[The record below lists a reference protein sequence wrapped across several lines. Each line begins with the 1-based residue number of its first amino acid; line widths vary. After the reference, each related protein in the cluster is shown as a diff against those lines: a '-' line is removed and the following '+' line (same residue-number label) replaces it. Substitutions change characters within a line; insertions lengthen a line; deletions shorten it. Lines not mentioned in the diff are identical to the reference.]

1 MWQGLE
7 LFERMPQTTSSP
19 ELVRTQLQRV
29 LSSRGF
35 ARNGRLSGFLRF
47 VVEQELSGR
56 GNELKESIIGVEYFG
71 RRPDYDVR
79 QDSVVRNEAGK
90 LRARLAEYYVDEGA
104 ADALIIELPKGGYKP
119 AFRHVENPTA
129 PVPGPHGS
137 RRRIW
142 LWLGIALAGSAIG
155 LAVSWWQGGIPHSN
169 APIPIAVLP
178 LINLDRNPDHDYFA
192 DGLTGEIIRNLSI
205 IEGLAVRSQT
215 SSFALKGKSQNV
227 HDVGRQLDA
236 EYVVEGSV
244 LLSGRQ
250 LRINAQLVRVRDDF
264 PLWSGKYD
272 RELTDVFYVQDE
284 ISREIVNHLRLKLG
298 RGEPAPVVSDTS
310 NMEAYNLY
318 LLGRNHWSKRNE
330 SDLEA
335 AVHDFE
341 AAVRLDPAYARAYAG
356 LADTYLQLGTW
367 GSRDARV
374 MMPKAAQ
381 YAVKALELNESLA
394 DAHTALGA
402 IHLLY
407 DWDAA
412 AARREYERAI
422 VLNPGYVTAHWW
434 FAFLLLASGE
444 LPDAQRELDRALR
457 LDPLSVPVLVDAV
470 SFYIET
476 GDPQRALPAA
486 QKALEIDPTSMLA
499 RISLGSALA
508 SQNRLK
514 EALVAFE
521 QATADQ
527 ANARALQFLAGGH
540 AKLGH
545 REDVEK
551 AITQLLRLSKTTF
564 VNCEVA
570 AAYADAGQSDLALVW
585 LQRAVESRSA
595 CVGWLRLGRFGGAFE
610 PFRALVS
617 SARYRAILANA
628 VPNR

>member
-1 MWQGLE
+1 
-7 LFERMPQTTSSP
+7 MPPQRTSGP
-19 ELVRTQLQRV
+19 EPVRTQLQRV

-35 ARNGRLSGFLRF
+35 ARNDRLSGFLRF

-56 GNELKESIIGVEYFG
+56 GDELKESIIGVEYFG

-104 ADALIIELPKGGYKP
+104 ADGLIIELPKGGYKP
-119 AFRHVENPTA
+119 AFRHIEKPTA
-129 PVPGPHGS
+129 PAPGSAGS

-142 LWLGIALAGSAIG
+142 LWLAIALAGSAIV
-155 LAVSWWQGGIPHSN
+155 LAVSWWQGVLHPN

-205 IEGLAVRSQT
+205 IDGLAVRSQT

-236 EYVVEGSV
+236 EYVLEGSV
-244 LLSGRQ
+244 LLSGQQ

-272 RELTDVFYVQDE
+272 RELTDVFDVQDE

-330 SDLEA
+330 SDLDA

-367 GSRDARV
+367 GSRDPRQ
-374 MMPKAAQ
+374 MMPKATQ

-434 FAFLLLASGE
+434 FAFLLLASGK

-476 GDPQRALPAA
+476 GAPRRALEAA
-486 QKALEIDPTSMLA
+486 QKALEIDPTSTLA

-508 SQNRLK
+508 SQNRLT

-521 QATADQ
+521 QATANQ
-527 ANARALQFLAGGH
+527 GNARALQFLAGGY

-545 REDVEK
+545 REEVEK
-551 AITQLLRLSKTTF
+551 AITQLLQLSKTTS
-564 VNCEVA
+564 VNCEIA
-570 AAYADAGQSDLALVW
+570 TAYADAGQSELALVW
-585 LQRAVESRSA
+585 LQRAVESRST
-595 CVGWLRLGRFGGAFE
+595 CIGWLRLGRFGGAFE
-610 PFRALVS
+610 PFRALAS
-617 SARYRAILANA
+617 SASYRAILANA
-628 VPNR
+628 VPNQ

>member
-1 MWQGLE
+1 
-7 LFERMPQTTSSP
+7 MPSQRTSSP
-19 ELVRTQLQRV
+19 EPVRTQLRKV

-35 ARNGRLSGFLRF
+35 ARNDRLSGFLRF

-56 GNELKESIIGVEYFG
+56 GDELKESIIGVEYFG

-104 ADALIIELPKGGYKP
+104 ADGLIIELPKGGYKP
-119 AFRHVENPTA
+119 AFRHIEEPPA
-129 PVPGPHGS
+129 PVPGPAGS

-142 LWLGIALAGSAIG
+142 LWLAIALAGSAIV
-155 LAVSWWQGGIPHSN
+155 LAVSWWQGVPYPR

-205 IEGLAVRSQT
+205 IDGLAVRSQT

-236 EYVVEGSV
+236 EYVLEGSV
-244 LLSGRQ
+244 LLSGQQ

-264 PLWSGKYD
+264 PLWSEKYD
-272 RELTDVFYVQDE
+272 RKLTDVFDVQDE

-341 AAVRLDPAYARAYAG
+341 ASVRLDPAYARAYAG

-367 GSRDARV
+367 GSRNPRQ
-374 MMPKAAQ
+374 MIPKATQ
-381 YAVKALELNESLA
+381 YAVRALELNESLA

-422 VLNPGYVTAHWW
+422 VLNPGYATAHWW

-444 LPDAQRELDRALR
+444 LPHAQRELDRALR

-476 GDPQRALPAA
+476 GDPRRALAAA
-486 QKALEIDPTSMLA
+486 QKALEIDPTSTLA

-514 EALVAFE
+514 DALVAFE

-527 ANARALQFLAGGH
+527 GNARALQFLAGGH

-545 REDVEK
+545 REEVEK
-551 AITQLLRLSKTTF
+551 AITQLLQLSKTTS
-564 VNCEVA
+564 VNCEIA
-570 AAYADAGQSDLALVW
+570 TAYADAGQNELALVW
-585 LQRAVESRSA
+585 LQRAVESRST
-595 CVGWLRLGRFGGAFE
+595 CIGWLRLGRFGGAFQ
-610 PFRALVS
+610 PFSALATSV
-617 SARYRAILANA
+617 RYRAILANA
-628 VPNR
+628 VPNQ